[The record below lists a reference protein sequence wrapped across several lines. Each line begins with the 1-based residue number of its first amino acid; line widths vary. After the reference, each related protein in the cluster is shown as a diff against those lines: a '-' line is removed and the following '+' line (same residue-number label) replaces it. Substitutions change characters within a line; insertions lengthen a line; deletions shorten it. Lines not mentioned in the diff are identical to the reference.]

1 MLVTNFLEEVDLS
14 EKDIKQLQRILQEK
28 QQSVR
33 HVLWLIVLV
42 GLLQPDITLANDY
55 NRRFESTS
63 EQLKCEKSI
72 LIFQRGSLF
81 FIELK

>member
-1 MLVTNFLEEVDLS
+1 LYSTLGASVVALLVMALLGVFRHRL
-14 EKDIKQLQRILQEK
+14 
-28 QQSVR
+28 SVR